1 MARRPEHLV
10 NDTALAEE
18 AAKQLDK
25 GQLTITTTQEG
36 KPQIMVRNQPPARA
50 RIKPTRRRRDDS
62 NNRPAK
68 VSSTTSAGTRP
79 NSPIDFKAL
88 FRTDFDAEKWLLWPF
103 VQEGH
108 LGALYA
114 PPKAGKS
121 LVLLDFIVQSLR
133 HSPKGVAPSSPL
145 CVLYLD
151 RENSRRDIARRL
163 QSLGAAPKELGNL
176 KYICFPQLDWL
187 DTSKGGEQLLC
198 LAEKHGANLV
208 VLDSVSRF
216 VQGAENEAST
226 WNALYAHSL
235 APLKAAGIASLRV
248 DHTGKHEERGMRGS
262 SAKASDVDSAWSLA
276 HDANAAERTLT
287 RSHTRDGMGPGVVTL
302 RVLHEPLEHR
312 VVDTETSSE
321 DLLAEQLRRLGYDA
335 RGTRE
340 KARALLKPYGVPL
353 PNAQY
358 GKVKKL
364 LSDDDAHGQ

>member
-1 MARRPEHLV
+1 
-10 NDTALAEE
+10 
-18 AAKQLDK
+18 
-25 GQLTITTTQEG
+25 
-36 KPQIMVRNQPPARA
+36 MVRNQSPASSRD
-50 RIKPTRRRRDDS
+50 KPTRRRRDGAG
-62 NNRPAK
+62 NRP
-68 VSSTTSAGTRP
+68 SQSPSTPSTNTRP
-79 NSPIDFKAL
+79 NPPIDFNAL

-103 VQEGH
+103 VQEGD

-133 HSPKGVAPSSPL
+133 HSAKGVAPSSPL

-163 QSLGAAPKELGNL
+163 QSLGAAPEVLKNL
-176 KYICFPQLDWL
+176 KYISFPQLDWL
-187 DTSKGGEQLLC
+187 DTATGGEQLLC

-262 SAKASDVDSAWSLA
+262 SAKASDVDSAWSLT
-276 HDANAAERTLT
+276 HDADSGKRTLT
-287 RSHTRDGMGPGVVTL
+287 RTHTRDGMGPGEVRL
-302 RVLHEPLEHR
+302 RVLHEPLEHI
-312 VVDTETSSE
+312 VVDSE
-321 DLLAEQLRRLGYDA
+321 ASPASLLAEQLRRLGFDA
-335 RGTRE
+335 HGTRE
-340 KARALLKPYGVPL
+340 EARALLEPYGFPL
-353 PNAQY
+353 PNAEY

-364 LSDDDAHGQ
+364 LAEDDAHGQ